1 MELTAVAIKVPES
14 MHDFITE
21 NQCRDELV
29 RNALIL
35 YPYIKD
41 LTISHGRAAEI
52 LGIPKERLIAL
63 YGDMGIPYIDGDANM
78 LNEELATYDA
88 VRRKG

>member
-1 MELTAVAIKVPES
+1 M
-14 MHDFITE
+14 
-21 NQCRDELV
+21 
-29 RNALIL
+29 
-35 YPYIKD
+35 
-41 LTISHGRAAEI
+41 TISHGRAAEI
-52 LGIPKERLIAL
+52 LGIPKEWLIAL